1 MKHLSK
7 RTTLLGAM
15 CFMGYFAGISTVQ
28 AGNHLKLSETNS
40 FEVSAHPGELSKSVT
55 GTIIS
60 GEDGLPLPGVSVLI
74 KGTGKGVSSDLDGK
88 FSIEIPDE
96 GATLVF
102 SFIGFATQEVE
113 VFTSK
118 DLSITLAPEMTSM
131 NEVVVVG
138 YGVMRKGD
146 VTSSVGGVKEG
157 DFVKGAVRDAAQLIQ
172 GKVAGLRVTT
182 PSGDPGANTQ
192 INLRGINSINGTSDP
207 LVLIDGIPGNLN
219 TVPPEDIESVD
230 VLKDGSAAAIYGT
243 RATGGVILITTK
255 KNSGGAKNSI
265 NYSSY
270 VSLQQIA
277 RKPELLTGDDYR
289 RLIEEEGIDYTDYG
303 GNTDWV
309 DEMTRNPISHN
320 HNLSFFGGDRT
331 TNFTA
336 SVNYRNWQGIFLRS
350 NQERFNIRADLNHS
364 MFDDKLRANIQL
376 INRVFTRNQGGA
388 DGYAYRQAI
397 IRNPT
402 DHVKTESG
410 EWQERDGY
418 FYENPISRI
427 YEADAESR
435 FKEMRVNGS
444 LTYNPIDNLDL
455 KMLVSNV
462 QNSDLTGNST
472 TFKHTNTRLNNQ
484 NGTASRST
492 SAYNENLVELT
503 ANYNHTIG
511 KNYFTLL
518 GGYSWQD
525 ATYEDFYASNWD
537 FPTDLYQW
545 NNLGAGGALQAGQAA
560 MGSYKNKWQ
569 LAGFFGRAT
578 YSYADKYLFMGS
590 VRREGSSRFG
600 VNSQW
605 GTFPAASIGWR
616 ISNEPFLKNVQN
628 IDEIKLRAG
637 YGVTGTIAN
646 SPYLSQISY
655 DFNRSQ
661 GAFVGG
667 KWVQGFVPARNFNPD
682 LRWEKKQEVNFG
694 VDYSFFNDRLSG
706 SIDVYRRNIK
716 DLLYNF
722 PVPQPPYLVGSMT
735 INAGELQN
743 DGVEI
748 LVNVVPVQ
756 TKDFNWNASLTYS
769 TNRNKLV
776 TLSNDQF
783 EASSDF
789 FTAGYTGEP
798 IQDYTHRVEV
808 GGTIGRFYVWKSVGV
823 TEDGEWLVENQA
835 GEAVP
840 ISQASQEDRQFYG
853 NGIPKHIFGFNNSF
867 SFKNFDAQ
875 INFRG
880 AFGHEILNFQRMFY
894 ENPYNKS
901 YNMLKTAY
909 DPVYGQRLNS
919 DLALVSHYIEKG
931 DYVKLDNL
939 TIGYTFPSL
948 GFFKNARVY
957 ASGLNLF
964 TITGYK
970 GIDPEGISITG
981 FDPGN
986 DQRDKYP
993 TTRTYTL
1000 GLNVTF

>member
-1 MKHLSK
+1 
-7 RTTLLGAM
+7 
-15 CFMGYFAGISTVQ
+15 MGYLTDSNQLLAKPYSLSPTVPS
-28 AGNHLKLSETNS
+28 N
-40 FEVSAHPGELSKSVT
+40 VSLTKSLREHTVT
-55 GTIIS
+55 GKIIS
-60 GEDGLPLPGVSVLI
+60 GEDGLPLPGVSIII
-74 KGTGKGVSSDLDGK
+74 KGSTKGVTTDIDGH
-88 FSIEIPDE
+88 FSIEIPEE

-102 SFIGFATQEVE
+102 SFIGFGSQEVA
-113 VFTSK
+113 VYSSK
-118 DLSITLAPEMTSM
+118 ELSLTLEPETTSM
-131 NEVVVVG
+131 TEVVVVG
-138 YGVMRKGD
+138 YGTMRKGD
-146 VTSSVGGVKEG
+146 VTSSIGGVKEE

-182 PSGDPGANTQ
+182 PSGDPGSNTQ

-207 LVLIDGIPGNLN
+207 LVLIDGVPGNLN

-255 KNSGGAKNSI
+255 KNSGGNKNSI
-265 NYSSY
+265 NYNSY
-270 VSLQQIA
+270 VSLQTIA

-289 RLIEEEGIDYTDYG
+289 RLIDEEGIAYTDYG

-320 HNLSFFGGDRT
+320 HNLSFYGGDRT

-364 MFDDKLRANIQL
+364 MYDDKLRANIQV
-376 INRVFTRNQGGA
+376 INRVFTRDEGGA

-402 DHVKTESG
+402 DRVRTEDGS
-410 EWQERDGY
+410 WQERDGY

-427 YEADAESR
+427 YEANSESK

-444 LTYNPIDNLDL
+444 LNYNPIDNLDVKL
-455 KMLVSNV
+455 MVSNV
-462 QNSDLTGNST
+462 QNNNLSGYAT
-472 TFKHTNTRLNNQ
+472 TFDHTNTRLNNQ

-492 SAYNENLVELT
+492 SAYNESLLEFT
-503 ANYNHTIG
+503 TNYNKVLGNH
-511 KNYFTLL
+511 YFTLL

-525 ATYEDFYASNWD
+525 ATYEDFSASNWG
-537 FPTDLYQW
+537 FPTDLYGW
-545 NNLGAGGALQAGQAA
+545 NNLGAGGALQAGQAG
-560 MGSYKNKWQ
+560 MGSSKNKWQ

-578 YSYADKYLFMGS
+578 YSYNEKYLFMAS

-600 VNSQW
+600 ENSQW
-605 GTFPAASIGWR
+605 GTFPAVSLGWR
-616 ISNEPFLKNVQN
+616 ISNEPFLSGIKN
-628 IDEIKLRAG
+628 IGEIKIRAG
-637 YGVTGTIAN
+637 FGVTGTIAN

-655 DFNRSQ
+655 DFTRGQ
-661 GAFVGG
+661 GAFIGG
-667 KWVQGFVPARNFNPD
+667 SWVPGFVPARNFNPD
-682 LRWEKKQEVNFG
+682 LRWEKKEEFNFG
-694 VDYSFFNDRLSG
+694 IDYSFFGDRLSG
-706 SIDVYRRNIK
+706 SIDVYRRDIN

-722 PVPQPPYLVGSMT
+722 PVPVPPYLIGSMT
-735 INAGELQN
+735 INAGVLQN
-743 DGVEI
+743 DGVEMLI
-748 LVNVVPVQ
+748 NVVPVQ
-756 TKDFNWNASLTYS
+756 NKDFTWNAGITYS

-776 TLSNDQF
+776 SLSNDQF
-783 EASSDF
+783 EATNDF
-789 FTAGYTGEP
+789 FNAGYTGEP

-808 GGTIGRFYVWKSVGV
+808 GGAIGKFYVWKSVGL
-823 TEDGEWLVENQA
+823 TDTGEWMVENTE
-835 GEAVP
+835 GEAIP

-853 NGIPKHIFGFNNSF
+853 NGIPPHILGFNNSF
-867 SFKNFDAQ
+867 RYKNFDMQA
-875 INFRG
+875 NFRG

-894 ENPYNKS
+894 ENPYNKA
-901 YNMLKTAY
+901 YNMLNTAY

-919 DLALVSHYIEKG
+919 DLALVSHYIESG
-931 DYVKLDNL
+931 DYLKLDNL
-939 TIGYTFPSL
+939 TIGYSIPKL
-948 GFFKNARVY
+948 GFLKNARVY

-964 TITGYK
+964 TLTKYK
-970 GIDPEGISITG
+970 GIDPEGVSITG

>member
-1 MKHLSK
+1 MKNFTK
-7 RTTLLGAM
+7 KMTLLGVM
-15 CFMGYFAGISTVQ
+15 CFLGHYLGGTDLLARPYLTYSSNAAFNQLREHT
-28 AGNHLKLSETNS
+28 
-40 FEVSAHPGELSKSVT
+40 VT
-55 GTIIS
+55 GTVIS
-60 GEDGLPLPGVSVLI
+60 DEDGLSLPGVSIII
-74 KGTGKGVSSDLDGK
+74 KGTTKGVTTDINGK
-88 FSIEIPDE
+88 FSIDIPEE

-102 SFIGFATQEVE
+102 SFIGFGTKEVD
-113 VFTSK
+113 VFTDK
-118 DLSITLAPEMTSM
+118 DLSIILEPETTSM
-131 NEVVVVG
+131 TEVVVVG
-138 YGVMRKGD
+138 YGTMRKGD
-146 VTSSVGGVKEG
+146 VTSSIGGVKEE

-182 PSGDPGANTQ
+182 PSGDPGSNTQ

-270 VSLQQIA
+270 LSVQTIA

-289 RLIEEEGIDYTDYG
+289 RLIEEEGIGYTDYG

-320 HNLSFFGGDRT
+320 HNLSFYGGDRT

-364 MFDDKLRANIQL
+364 MYDDKLRANIQL
-376 INRVFTRNQGGA
+376 INRVFTRDQGGA

-402 DHVKTESG
+402 DRVRTEDG
-410 EWQERDGY
+410 NWQERDGY

-427 YEADAESR
+427 YEANAESK

-444 LTYNPIDNLDL
+444 LNYNPIDNLDMKL
-455 KMLVSNV
+455 MVSNV
-462 QNSDLTGNST
+462 QNSNLTGYAT
-472 TFKHTNTRLNNQ
+472 TFNHTNTWLNNQ

-492 SAYNENLVELT
+492 SAYNENLLEFT
-503 ANYNHTIG
+503 TNYNKAIG
-511 KNYFTLL
+511 DHFFTLL

-525 ATYEDFYASNWD
+525 ATYEDFNASNWD
-537 FPTDLYQW
+537 FPTDLYGW
-545 NNLGAGGALQAGQAA
+545 NNLGAGAALQAGQAG
-560 MGSYKNKWQ
+560 MGSSKNKWQ

-578 YSYADKYLFMGS
+578 YSYNDKYLFMAS

-600 VNSQW
+600 ENSQW
-605 GTFPAASIGWR
+605 GTFPAVSLGWR
-616 ISNEPFLKNVQN
+616 ISNEPFFENINN
-628 IDEIKLRAG
+628 IDEIKIRAG
-637 YGVTGTIAN
+637 FGVTGTIAN

-655 DFNRSQ
+655 DFTRAQ
-661 GAFVGG
+661 GAFIGG

-682 LRWEKKQEVNFG
+682 LRWERKEEYNFG
-694 VDYSFFNDRLSG
+694 IDYSFFGDRLSG
-706 SIDVYRRNIK
+706 SIDVYRRDIK

-722 PVPQPPYLVGSMT
+722 PVPVPPYLTSSMT
-735 INAGELQN
+735 INAGVLQN
-743 DGVEI
+743 DGMEV

-756 TKDFNWNASLTYS
+756 NKNFNWNTAITYS

-776 TLSNDQF
+776 SLSNDQF
-783 EASSDF
+783 EATNDF

-808 GGTIGRFYVWKSVGV
+808 GGAIGRFYVWKTVGL
-823 TEDGEWLVENQA
+823 TETGEWMVENTE
-835 GEAVP
+835 GEAIP

-853 NGIPKHIFGFNNSF
+853 NGIPLHILGFNNSF
-867 SFKNFDAQ
+867 RYKNFDMQA
-875 INFRG
+875 NFRG

-894 ENPYNKS
+894 ENPYNPA

-919 DLALVSHYIEKG
+919 DLALVSHYIEDG
-931 DYVKLDNL
+931 DYLKLDNL
-939 TIGYTFPSL
+939 TIGYTIPKL
-948 GFFKNARVY
+948 GFLKNARVY

-964 TITGYK
+964 TITNYK
-970 GIDPEGISITG
+970 GIDPEGVSITG